1 MASLSELARFFT
13 RLDAASVSHL
23 QRLVAGWGLLA
34 DFCFADLLLFG
45 VVGEP
50 RDSGGNRFVVL
61 GQVRPTTA
69 QTVYRADWVG
79 TVLEEEDRP
88 LVARAYRL
96 GEIIEGEITI
106 SPLKERVRVLCIPIR
121 YRSKV
126 VGVLTRESAPSFGRA
141 QGELERTYVDV
152 FNRFARMIANGD
164 FPFDA
169 EDIETEEAPRVGDG
183 VIVIDASGRVEYS
196 SPNAVSTLHRLGVH
210 ANAEGLRFSELGL
223 EETVVSTAFEL
234 GVPVTEELPR
244 GSDITVLMRGIPLLD
259 QRVVTGAVVLLRDIS
274 ELRRRDLLLL
284 SKDQTIREI
293 HHRVKNNL
301 QTISSLLRLQG
312 RRMASPEARQAIEE
326 SVRRIGSIALVHE
339 ILSREAGDD
348 VPFVD
353 IVRPV
358 VGMVADSMISPE
370 HPIRFRVDGDGG
382 VLPASLATSLAVVL
396 NELLQN
402 AVDHAYP
409 SELDLT
415 GEPGRVVV
423 GIERNGQSL
432 TLRVTDDGVGLAE
445 GFDIEKSTGLGL
457 SIVRALVTSDLSG
470 EISVRRGD
478 ADSDRPGTEVRL
490 RVPIELENDEG
501 LAAVRCGASCLAPGG
516 GGRRSGRG
524 LAVARHPLA
533 AQRPALLL
541 GGAAPDATV
550 LVGGQGE
557 VEARLLDVARTA
569 DGLGG
574 LDLLDGRTGGAD
586 GEEQIR
592 VGVATGAVLAP
603 IVALD
608 GQGQT
613 AALRQGHGTS
623 TADSGHRVL

>member
-1 MASLSELARFFT
+1 MASLAELARFFT
-13 RLDAASVSHL
+13 RLDVSSVAHL
-23 QRLVAGWGLLA
+23 QRLAASWGLLA

-50 RDSGGNRFVVL
+50 RDNGSDRFVVL

-96 GEIIEGEITI
+96 GEIIEGETII

-121 YRSKV
+121 YHGKV
-126 VGVLTRESAPSFGRA
+126 IGVLTRESAPSFGR
-141 QGELERTYVDV
+141 QPGELERTYVDV
-152 FNRFARMIANGD
+152 FNRFARMIASGD

-169 EDIETEEAPRVGDG
+169 EDVETEEAPRVGDG
-183 VIVIDASGRVEYS
+183 VVVIDASGRVEYS

-223 EETVVSTAFEL
+223 EESVVSTAFAV
-234 GVPVTEELPR
+234 GAPVTEELPR
-244 GSDITVLMRGIPLLD
+244 GVDITVLMRGIPLLD
-259 QRVVTGAVVLLRDIS
+259 HGAVTGAVVLLRDIS

-312 RRMASPEARQAIEE
+312 RRLDTVEARMAIEE
-326 SVRRIGSIALVHE
+326 SVRRIRSIALVHE

-358 VGMVADSMISPE
+358 VGMVSDMISPE
-370 HPIRFRVDGDGG
+370 HPIRFEVAGDGG
-382 VLPASLATSLAVVL
+382 VLPAGVATPLAVVL

-402 AVDHAYP
+402 AVDHAFP
-409 SELDLT
+409 LELDLT

-423 GIERNGQSL
+423 AIERDARSL
-432 TLRVTDDGVGLAE
+432 ALRVTDDGVGLPE
-445 GFDIEKSTGLGL
+445 GFDVEKVTGLGL
-457 SIVRALVTSDLSG
+457 SIVRTLVTSELTG
-470 EISVRRGD
+470 EISVHNAGGP
-478 ADSDRPGTEVRL
+478 AGRPGAEVAL
-490 RVPIELENDEG
+490 RVPVEPERDD
-501 LAAVRCGASCLAPGG
+501 
-516 GGRRSGRG
+516 G
-524 LAVARHPLA
+524 LAVARPKS
-533 AQRPALLL
+533 R
-541 GGAAPDATV
+541 
-550 LVGGQGE
+550 
-557 VEARLLDVARTA
+557 
-569 DGLGG
+569 
-574 LDLLDGRTGGAD
+574 
-586 GEEQIR
+586 
-592 VGVATGAVLAP
+592 
-603 IVALD
+603 
-608 GQGQT
+608 
-613 AALRQGHGTS
+613 
-623 TADSGHRVL
+623 